1 MSPSLIGAWAVA
13 DPAPSVS
20 RRTAA
25 RRDRRR
31 GARMRNLLVGRVA
44 LSKANARSVS
54 RRFSALDREHS
65 RVVSSGASGD
75 CFGRKAGNE
84 AAGGGGGRA
93 PAGSAA
99 RAAPHPARPRREDPA
114 LPALPLPA
122 PAGPRLALDPQPD
135 P

>member
-20 RRTAA
+20 RRAAA

-65 RVVSSGASGD
+65 RVVSSEASGD
-75 CFGRKAGNE
+75 CFGRKPGDE
-84 AAGGGGGRA
+84 AAGGRGGGTPPGGA
-93 PAGSAA
+93 PD
-99 RAAPHPARPRREDPA
+99 AAPHPARAQREDRA
-114 LPALPLPA
+114 LRALPLA
-122 PAGPRLALDPQPD
+122 ARA
-135 P
+135 